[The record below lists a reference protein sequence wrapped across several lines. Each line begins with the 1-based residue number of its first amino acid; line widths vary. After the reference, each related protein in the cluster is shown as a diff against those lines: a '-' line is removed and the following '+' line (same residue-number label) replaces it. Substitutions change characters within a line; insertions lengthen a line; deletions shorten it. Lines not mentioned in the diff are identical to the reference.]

1 MCIFSIPLS
10 KEVLGSKFKISICE
24 HAAVMTGW
32 TYDMSE
38 DMRKVKEEVGYKDG
52 SISKNIGIQ

>member
-1 MCIFSIPLS
+1 M
-10 KEVLGSKFKISICE
+10 LGSKFKISICE
-24 HAAVMTGW
+24 HAAAVTVW

-52 SISKNIGIQ
+52 SISNNIGNQSTVLVSDYGLL